1 MKKIISVFYL
11 LSVLMFS
18 CWLGPSDTDMTFKI
32 TVPENTEKSKIT
44 FSPGDY
50 SLQLER
56 VAVMTGSNSGL
67 EITWSKK
74 ESSKQQ
80 LVMKIFLPSTE
91 KFKIWN
97 SSPEKIECSIP
108 ELPVTLTE
116 KDFDSIYSARAHQK
130 INAYIRLNRETQIMS
145 DQTDVD
151 YLSFPKFSLEVSKLH
166 FTKNAITM
174 ECKFEGSLTE
184 KYKEIT
190 GADYSISGE
199 FSLDKI
205 KTGIMEV
212 DD

>member
-18 CWLGPSDTDMTFKI
+18 CWSGSSDSDMTFKI
-32 TVPENTEKSKIT
+32 TVPENTDKSKIT
-44 FSPGDY
+44 FSLGDY

-74 ESSKQQ
+74 ENSKQQ

-97 SSPEKIECSIP
+97 SSLENVECSTP
-108 ELPVTLTE
+108 ELPFTLTE
-116 KDFDSIYSARAHQK
+116 KDFDSIYSSRAHQK
-130 INAYIRLNRETQIMS
+130 INAYINLNRETQIMS

-151 YLSFPKFSLEVSKLH
+151 YLSFLKFSLEVNELH

-184 KYKEIT
+184 KYKEIL
-190 GADYSISGE
+190 GVDYSISGE

>member
-1 MKKIISVFYL
+1 MKKIISVFFL

-18 CWLGPSDTDMTFKI
+18 CWLGPSDSDMTFKI
-32 TVPENTEKSKIT
+32 TVPKNTDKSKT
-44 FSPGDY
+44 LFSPGDY

-56 VAVMTGSNSGL
+56 VSIMTGSNSGL
-67 EITWSKK
+67 EIKWSKK
-74 ESSKQQ
+74 ENSTQL

-97 SSPEKIECSIP
+97 SSPEEIECAIP
-108 ELPVTLTE
+108 ELPFTLTE
-116 KDFDSIYSARAHQK
+116 KDFDSIFSARAHQK
-130 INAYIRLNRETQIMS
+130 INAYINLNRETQIMS

-151 YLSFPKFSLEVSKLH
+151 YLSFPKFSLEVSELY

-174 ECKFEGSLTE
+174 ECKFTGSLTE
-184 KYKEIT
+184 KHKEII

-199 FSLDKI
+199 FNLNKI